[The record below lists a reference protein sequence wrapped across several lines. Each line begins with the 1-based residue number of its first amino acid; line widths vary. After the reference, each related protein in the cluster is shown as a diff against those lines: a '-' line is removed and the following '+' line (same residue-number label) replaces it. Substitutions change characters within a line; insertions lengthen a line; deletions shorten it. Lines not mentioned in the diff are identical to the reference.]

1 MALAVLN
8 FEGEVLALGG
18 YPRMTAGNEWRGDVK
33 DGWLPSSDWIEQ
45 EAPRSLRSF
54 FAGDRNFD
62 RMVVGSASKPMW
74 AEAVLSVHDY
84 LDKELAVNGPKQL
97 ESQVFGI
104 DIEGAPWEVGESKWT
119 NFTQFLTHSD
129 NRYQVRLGFLG
140 LAVGNGAHIQDDGI
154 SPSMNESMNGG
165 KTVWG
170 KYPKFQGTI
179 AFSRNKPRD
188 MTGLADTPLARNF
201 ERMFA
206 IVVGPKRYGD
216 RYSFWTK
223 NEMDDRDSGDASAG
237 QKGRASATRLFAP
250 ISPERVDLNLDEIK
264 DPRSYVTLLLGG
276 GSNRW
281 ANVDL
286 AAAFGTCLT
295 GRPLVAHMVRN
306 NLPFDYF
313 DNNDDPEARK
323 QFAAIAAKVRPGL
336 EQVVVSGTA
345 AERLGAKTF
354 LSSLKNKGY
363 RLYAKT
369 GTLHSG
375 GTHDMSRIILA
386 IVKWKSEGKG
396 EVESGLIFSLV
407 SERADTGDAT
417 KWLGEFLDSYQKE
430 VNRIL
435 GGK

>member
-1 MALAVLN
+1 
-8 FEGEVLALGG
+8 
-18 YPRMTAGNEWRGDVK
+18 
-33 DGWLPSSDWIEQ
+33 
-45 EAPRSLRSF
+45 
-54 FAGDRNFD
+54 
-62 RMVVGSASKPMW
+62 
-74 AEAVLSVHDY
+74 

-104 DIEGAPWEVGESKWT
+104 DIEGSPWEVGESKWT

-140 LAVGNGAHIQDDGI
+140 LAVGNGAHIKEDGT
-154 SPSMNESMNGG
+154 SPSVNESMNGG

-170 KYPKFQGTI
+170 RYPKFQGTI
-179 AFSRNKPRD
+179 AFSRNKPHD
-188 MTGLADTPLARNF
+188 MTGLADSPLARNF

-206 IVVGPKRYGD
+206 IVVGPKKYGD

-237 QKGRASATRLFAP
+237 QKGRASATRLFVP

-286 AAAFGTCLT
+286 AAAFGACLT
-295 GRPLVAHMVRN
+295 GRPLVAHLVRN
-306 NLPFDYF
+306 TLPFDYF
-313 DNNDDPEARK
+313 DNSDDPEARK

-336 EQVVVSGTA
+336 EQVVVNGTA

-363 RLYAKT
+363 RIYAKT
-369 GTLHSG
+369 GTLHSA

-386 IVKWKSEGKG
+386 IVKWKIDGKG

-430 VNRIL
+430 VNRML